1 MSANQD
7 LDRSLAP
14 REPHSGGLQDRALLN
29 DLPVCLKE
37 VGFDGTILWANQAE
51 LAFYGLSLEQYS
63 GRNVADFAAAPS
75 AAANLQATLSQ
86 RQPFSSLRLFVH
98 DQRDR
103 VRPVSLT
110 GKLRFDGGQPVS
122 YWCTQQDSLNQA
134 VLDLQARLAAVVESS
149 DDAIVSIDLSGMVQ
163 SWNRGAERLFGY
175 PAEEII
181 GRPISLLAPADV
193 AQEVPGILARIA
205 GGERLENYE
214 TCRCGK
220 DGRAIDVS
228 LTISPILNSRDECI
242 GISEIARDIT
252 ERQRASE
259 SQARLAAIVESS
271 DDAIISKDLNGII
284 RSWNIGAE
292 RILGYRAEEVL
303 GRHISVI
310 AAPETVG
317 EFPTILSRIAKGERV
332 EHYQT
337 RRRTKDG
344 RILTVSLTVSPVR
357 DDKGRIIGASKI
369 LRDMTQR
376 EKQEQELREANEA
389 LQRSNSDLEQFAY
402 SASHDLQEPLRIVA
416 SYTGML
422 KRRFGGQLG
431 PEADEYIQHTLNG
444 VQRMHQLL
452 KDLLFYAHA
461 AQPLDGEEVLTDADA
476 ALHDAIANLKAAIE
490 ESGAVIQASALPK
503 VRIRHVHLEQVFQNL
518 ISNAIRYRGVDPPQI
533 AISTLPQG
541 ADWLFCVRDNGIGID
556 PKYQEEIFG
565 IFKRLHSSAEYPG
578 TGMGLAICQRL
589 VQQAKGR
596 IWVESESGKGATFCF
611 TLPRAE

>member
-63 GRNVADFAAAPS
+63 GRNVADFAADPS
-75 AAANLQATLSQ
+75 AAANLKATLSQ

-214 TCRCGK
+214 TRRCGK

-228 LTISPILNSRDECI
+228 LTISPILSSRDECI

-541 ADWLFCVRDNGIGID
+541 AGWLFCVRDNGIGID

>member
-63 GRNVADFAAAPS
+63 GRNVADFAADPS
-75 AAANLQATLSQ
+75 AAANLKATLSQ

-214 TCRCGK
+214 TRRCGK